1 MTNEENPRV
10 YRRTFDFRHR
20 IPPAF
25 LAVLLAILVH
35 GTASPA
41 AAQLSRLILLDMNGE
56 RGTAVSIFNG
66 VPHSWNTF
74 PANNWELADLTRADG
89 SASGIYLAAQTDVYR
104 SIAAEGDY
112 WPDWMPQQTSLG
124 RLGQITNALVDA
136 IKGGASTNASFI
148 FKGLDTNATYHL
160 RLVGTKQ
167 ANNYKATRYTVS
179 SGPGR
184 ATTNEVVLQTS
195 GTNANASD
203 PSKDPNLNFNA
214 VNVAVF
220 RNLVPSPLDG
230 GSLVLDV
237 RAAAGSDEFVL
248 NALELEEVLPGDGPL
263 HLVDFGGAGL
273 TNQPSYGAVPTT
285 SPDANGNYWNNSAGG
300 PFGAPGNIAAL
311 VDQFNEPSSIA
322 LTWLTSNSGV
332 ATANMGVTNVPGTS
346 ALASSPLNIVTATAD
361 SVFTSVADSTNS
373 LRLSGLDSSVLYNV
387 SLFASRTATNTRT
400 TAFEVV
406 GRTTVTNAVQTSGAN
421 LAGAGLNYSVT
432 PWTFQIAPDSTGRI
446 TINYSIAAGGF
457 AYLNALSV
465 QATTNP
471 AVSPGAPFLV
481 DFGGVGA
488 SNQISAGLVPTANP
502 DAAGN
507 YWNNSAGGNFG
518 QPSNV
523 GNLVDKLNQPSSVS
537 LLWENWG
544 NGVGSANF
552 GVSNVL
558 YPDLGI
564 ATAAQDG
571 VYTISRTDY
580 NSLLLRGLDP
590 SIQYSLALLASRAA
604 TEARYTDFVIDGAAS
619 LTNRVQTSGTD
630 LGGAGINYN
639 PSPLQVTV
647 APNVYGE
654 IRVRYRVADT
664 GGAFAYLNALSL
676 LPTGIPSGNPTN
688 SNPAMKTAFGRWM
701 IERGWTNS
709 ADLQPFA
716 DADGNGMAN
725 LLEYGL
731 AAGTNATAGVGEL
744 TPVSARSNGYLT
756 MTYRQRTNDPS
767 LAVRAE
773 FSANLSSTS
782 WNPEGTTNGPVAIA
796 TNALAGGL
804 GRLITVRAP
813 EVMSAGSRGFLR
825 VASGQRL
832 LVVGSSIMQRWTTM
846 TNDLA
851 PVPVFNRA
859 VDGSTAF
866 QWLPGAD
873 AGYWEDRVTTQDN
886 PALLLYLGSNDI
898 ANGNNF
904 YDVFLRLDTILTEFR
919 TLHPG
924 APVLYVS
931 VIRSPLKAA
940 NGQAASVDELNYMME
955 NLAASEPDLHFVD
968 INQVLVDADGNALE
982 PGLFTSDNNHLTATG
997 YERINQIIRPALLEM
1012 WSAAQP

>member
-1 MTNEENPRV
+1 LN
-10 YRRTFDFRHR
+10 RRLRPFS
-20 IPPAF
+20 
-25 LAVLLAILVH
+25 LAVLLAVSA
-35 GTASPA
+35 GGASSNA
-41 AAQLSRLILLDMNGE
+41 AAQLSRFIMLDMNGD
-56 RGTAVSIFNG
+56 RGTAVSMFNG

-74 PANNWELADLTRADG
+74 PTGNWELADLTRADG
-89 SASGIYLAAQTDVYR
+89 STSSIYLAAQTDIYR
-104 SIAAEGDY
+104 SIAADGDY
-112 WPDWMPQQTSLG
+112 WPNWMPQQTALG

-136 IKGGASTNASFI
+136 IKGGASTNASFV

-167 ANNYKATRYTVS
+167 AGNYKATKYTVS

-184 ATTNEVVLQTS
+184 ATINELVLQTS
-195 GTNANASD
+195 GTNANSSD
-203 PSKDPNLNFNA
+203 PTKDPNLNFNA
-214 VNVAVF
+214 VNLAVF
-220 RNLVPSPLDG
+220 RNLVPSALDG
-230 GSLVLDV
+230 GSLVLDI
-237 RAAAGSDEFVL
+237 RSAEGSDEFIL

-263 HLVDFGGAGL
+263 HLVDFGGLGL
-273 TNQPSYGAVPTT
+273 STQPTYGAVPTT

-311 VDQFNEPSSIA
+311 VDQFNEPSTIA

-332 ATANMGVTNVPGTS
+332 ATANMGVTNIPSGS
-346 ALASSPLNIVTATAD
+346 ALASSPLNIVTALAD
-361 SVFTSVADSTNS
+361 SVFTSVASSTNS
-373 LRLSGLDSSVLYNV
+373 LRLSGLDSSVRYNV

-406 GRTTVTNAVQTSGAN
+406 GRTTLTNTVQTSGTN

-432 PWTFQIAPDSTGRI
+432 PWTFQVAPDSNGRI
-446 TINYSIAAGGF
+446 DINYSIATGGF
-457 AYLNALSV
+457 AYLNALSI

-471 AVSPGAPFLV
+471 AISPGNPFLV

-488 SNQISAGLVPTANP
+488 SNQISSGLVPTASP

-507 YWNNSAGGNFG
+507 YWNNSSGGNFG

-523 GNLVDKLNQPSSVS
+523 SNLIDKLNQPSAIS

-580 NSLLLRGLDP
+580 SSLLLRGLDP
-590 SIQYSLALLASRAA
+590 SIQYSLALLASRAS
-604 TEARYTDFVIDGAAS
+604 TEARYTDFVIEGAAS

-630 LGGAGINYN
+630 LGGAGVNYN

-647 APNVYGE
+647 APNPYGE
-654 IRVRYRVADT
+654 IRVRYRVADI

-688 SNPAMKTAFGRWM
+688 SNPAARTAFGRWM
-701 IERGWTNS
+701 LERGWTNI

-731 AAGTNATAGVGEL
+731 AAGSASSAAVGEL
-744 TPVSARSNGYLT
+744 APGLSRSNGYLV

-767 LAVRAE
+767 LSVRAE
-773 FSANLSSTS
+773 YTANLNSS

-813 EVMSAGSRGFLR
+813 EPMSAGSRGFLR
-825 VASGQRL
+825 AAAGQRL
-832 LVVGSSIMQRWTTM
+832 LVVGSSIMQRWTTI

-873 AGYWEDRVTTQDN
+873 AGYWESRVTTQDN
-886 PALLLYLGSNDI
+886 PALMVYLGSNDI
-898 ANGNNF
+898 ANGNDF
-904 YDVFLRLDTILTEFR
+904 YDVYLRLNTIVTEFW

-940 NGQAASVDELNYMME
+940 NGQTFAVDELNYMME

-968 INQVLVDADGNALE
+968 INQVLVDAEGNALE

-1012 WSAAQP
+1012 WSAVEP